1 MLMST
6 EGMWNV
12 KPDHLNLKIKK
23 NVEVESLA
31 MKQKGRTGKRHK
43 GRSFDLIPPPHLRGF
58 VLRVLEVGKVKKFEV
73 EKFKIHN
80 R

>member
-1 MLMST
+1 MNQK
-6 EGMWNV
+6 GR
-12 KPDHLNLKIKK
+12 KC
-23 NVEVESLA
+23 ESLA